1 MCLAGVKK
9 REKWIL
15 CIFNLRQSKPAAL
28 FEFICIEMQRNIKL
42 YDMKNM
48 ALTLAFALACGT
60 AYGQSY
66 ATMWKTFD
74 KSIEKD
80 LPKTALQHSQAIYAK
95 ASAENNTGQMLK
107 AALVTLQLNGTI
119 SPDSG
124 DVYLARFDSMAKRE
138 ERPVVKAMMNLALA
152 RLHADRQRYDDPAE
166 GDMALACYAAATVD
180 LSIFEGHK
188 TSEFIP
194 ATIIKNDSRY
204 FGHDLLAFV
213 CREAVPGLANVNYSS
228 TDADSVAAMRRN
240 LSHRFIEHY
249 RAAGNGNAVVLATV
263 DSLEREGA
271 LFITHERQTDSSS
284 YKVARQLIEQYDG
297 NTCAVEA
304 YIYACQWLR
313 NKTKGRKECL
323 ELARLGAKKYASN
336 KRSNDL
342 RNIELDITRP
352 RCTANMPDRLPYEG
366 KSVNVKISG
375 VNVQKAR
382 LAFYR
387 LPYNA
392 RTLPFPNNDYKKLRK
407 KVSKP
412 EFIITKTLNRK
423 NEYDEI
429 RDSATVVFNKKG
441 LFLLELTTDKKTS
454 PDFCIV
460 HVSNLKTIS
469 LSMPGK
475 NNRFVVV
482 DARNGYP
489 VPGAK
494 IGEYR
499 YIKDKNKLVATYTAN
514 DKGEVVVANLEGWSG
529 RSFYPYTADDVYAA
543 RAEYQ
548 APIDYKANSPAAR
561 QEARLYTDRAI
572 YRPGQKVHVGGI
584 VYNRE
589 GDSFNTLYDQKIML
603 KLLDA
608 NAKEIATKE
617 VTSDEFG
624 AFGADFELP
633 QSCLPGRFR
642 ISAKGFADTG
652 FSVEEYKRPTF
663 EVEVSNPDVAYK
675 IGDTISAKGTALTY
689 TGIGVAGARVTYE
702 VNCNMRPWIVSRNAA
717 NAIFRDTTTTD
728 DKGNFTIRIP
738 LTPAEQNGPA
748 FRNIARYF
756 TTNVT
761 VTSPDGESQ
770 NATSRITVGKEPAV
784 LACDLP
790 GLVQKSNVPRVTFSL
805 DNASGTPL
813 DGKGEYIIYKGKEKV
828 ASATFEANKAV
839 EIPALRQLPSGK
851 YLLEAEVPEVTD
863 SASTLRFNFMLFAL
877 DDKRPADSTEIWTYA
892 TSDVLPRDSD
902 VTVQI
907 GTSMHDVVGFY
918 DVIGNGKLLES
929 RQIPMSDTIINLKYR
944 YKEEYGDG
952 VAITFGFMR
961 DGVLYSN
968 VRQLR
973 KPEPDKRL
981 RFKWTTFR
989 NRLQPGKKEEWS
1001 LSVYEPDGSPAKASA
1016 IAALYDASLDKFAKN
1031 YWNASLGFY
1040 RIVPVGNWLTRI
1052 SSSGLNSELWR
1063 SYYNSYSLSFDEFDD
1078 KLFTPYYSMPK
1089 AYSTRSNVEVKS
1101 IRSSIKFN
1109 NKVTMASAM
1118 EDLNLAADESS
1129 AVIGAKR
1136 LSGISVADVGGSAE
1150 YGEEAIPE
1158 VKVRENFAET
1168 AFFMPTLRTDDNGH
1182 IAIAFT
1188 VPESMTK
1195 WNFKLLAHTM
1205 DMNIGLLDTT
1215 TVVAKDFMVQPNMPR
1230 YLRKG
1235 DKAVVSATV
1244 RNVTANV
1251 LSGTA
1256 YLVLQ
1261 DAATEAVI
1269 EKLSE
1274 KFSVSGN
1281 AQAVVRFKFNAPE
1294 DCPLLICK
1302 VMADAGTFADGEQ
1315 HYLPV
1320 LTDET
1325 ENIQALPFTITGK
1338 GSHTIDLAPLLSGN
1352 SRNARNNR
1360 LTIEYTAN
1368 PLWYAVQALPDIA
1381 EPKEKDAVSIASA
1394 FYATTL
1400 EQTIARLSPA
1410 LAKAAEQWATEQSED
1425 TLVENA
1431 LLRNEG
1437 LKNIVFNETPW
1448 VAEGNSEG
1456 SRRRKLA
1463 SAFDY
1468 GASSARARNL
1478 LERLTL
1484 LQQND
1489 GGWSWFPGMQSNY
1502 YITGR
1507 VLDMLVRLEEI
1518 TGDKAAANVVAKGIS
1533 YLDKDVAERIER
1545 MKGLGS
1551 GTPKIDID
1559 NSDLLTYLDILRRY
1573 NCELSSTARANRRYL
1588 IGKLAKEPVLSN
1600 MYNKAL
1606 SAVILMEAGH
1616 KDEARTALQSLMEH
1630 TVSKPGMGRYFDT
1643 DRATLTW
1650 ESYKIP
1656 TQVAAIEA
1664 VRLITPDDTETLQQM
1679 LTWLI
1684 QAKRTQSWS
1693 NERNTVDAVYALL
1706 LQADSTSGMFHF
1718 DTTLP
1723 ESARLTFKNGNTSDI
1738 VENGAQA
1745 AGTLG
1750 YIRRDYGLDTIKA
1763 KPVSV
1768 TIEKNDDGIS
1778 WGGVYYRSLV
1788 PATEVKSGKGELTV
1802 ERTYLVAKDG
1812 KYVPMSKSDTPKTGD
1827 RIRVDY
1833 TITAARD
1840 FDFVS
1845 LQDAR
1850 PACLEPVKQMSGYT
1864 WNDGEAY
1871 YYAAGD
1877 TKQGFFFERMSKGE
1891 HKFSCDY
1898 IVDRAGK
1905 YLVGTASV
1913 QCLYSPEFAG
1923 TSKGFMIT
1931 TE

>member
-1 MCLAGVKK
+1 
-9 REKWIL
+9 
-15 CIFNLRQSKPAAL
+15 
-28 FEFICIEMQRNIKL
+28 MQRNIKL

-166 GDMALACYAAATVD
+166 GDMALACYAAATAD

-271 LFITHERQTDSSS
+271 LFITHEGQTDSSS

-589 GDSFNTLYDQKIML
+589 GDSFNTLYDQKITL

-608 NAKEIATKE
+608 NAKEVATQE
-617 VTSDEFG
+617 VSSDEYG
-624 AFGADFELP
+624 AFGADFSLP

-663 EVEVSNPDVAYK
+663 EVEVLKPDVAYK
-675 IGDTISAKGTALTY
+675 IGDTISAKGTAITY

-738 LTPAEQNGPA
+738 LTPAEQNGPVL
-748 FRNIARYF
+748 RNIAHYF
-756 TTNVT
+756 TANVT

-851 YLLEAEVPEVTD
+851 YLIEAEVPEVTD

-968 VRQLR
+968 VRQLQ

-1101 IRSSIKFN
+1101 LRSSIKFN

-1195 WNFKLLAHTM
+1195 WNFKLLAHTK

-1463 SAFDY
+1463 RAFDY

-1518 TGDKAAANVVAKGIS
+1518 TGDKAAANLVAKGIS

-1559 NSDLLTYLDILRRY
+1559 NSDLLTYLDILRRS

-1723 ESARLTFKNGNTSDI
+1723 ESARLTFKNGNTSDL

>member
-1 MCLAGVKK
+1 
-9 REKWIL
+9 
-15 CIFNLRQSKPAAL
+15 
-28 FEFICIEMQRNIKL
+28 MQRNIKL

-152 RLHADRQRYDDPAE
+152 RLHADRQRYDDRYDDPAE

-271 LFITHERQTDSSS
+271 LFITHEGQTDSSS

-589 GDSFNTLYDQKIML
+589 GDSFNTLYDQKITL

-617 VTSDEFG
+617 VASDEYG
-624 AFGADFELP
+624 AFGADFSLP

-663 EVEVSNPDVAYK
+663 EVEVSKPDVAYNL
-675 IGDTISAKGTALTY
+675 GDTVSAKGTAITY

-738 LTPAEQNGPA
+738 LTPAEQNGPV

-828 ASATFEANKAV
+828 ASETFEANKAV

-851 YLLEAEVPEVTD
+851 YLIEAEVPEVTD

-968 VRQLR
+968 VRQLQ

-1052 SSSGLNSELWR
+1052 SSSGLNIELWR

-1078 KLFTPYYSMPK
+1078 KLFTPYYSMPR

-1101 IRSSIKFN
+1101 LRSSIKFN

-1195 WNFKLLAHTM
+1195 WNFKLLAHTK

-1368 PLWYAVQALPDIA
+1368 PLWYAVQALPDIS

-1431 LLRNEG
+1431 LLRNED

-1463 SAFDY
+1463 RAFDY

-1518 TGDKAAANVVAKGIS
+1518 TGDKAAANLVAKGIS

-1559 NSDLLTYLDILRRY
+1559 NSDLLTYLDILRRS
-1573 NCELSSTARANRRYL
+1573 NCELSATARANRRYL

-1616 KDEARTALQSLMEH
+1616 KDEARIALQSLMEH
-1630 TVSKPGMGRYFDT
+1630 TVSKPGMGRCFDT

-1706 LQADSTSGMFHF
+1706 LQADSASGMFHF

>member
-1 MCLAGVKK
+1 
-9 REKWIL
+9 
-15 CIFNLRQSKPAAL
+15 
-28 FEFICIEMQRNIKL
+28 MQRNIKL

-80 LPKTALQHSQAIYAK
+80 LPKTALQHSQVIYAK

-166 GDMALACYAAATVD
+166 GDMALACYAAATAD
-180 LSIFEGHK
+180 LNIFEGHK

-194 ATIIKNDSRY
+194 ATVIKNDSRY

-213 CREAVPGLANVNYSS
+213 CREAVLGIANVNYSS

-249 RAAGNGNAVVLATV
+249 RAAGNGNAVVLATM

-271 LFITHERQTDSSS
+271 LFITHEGQTDSSS

-297 NTCAVEA
+297 STCAVEA
-304 YIYACQWLR
+304 YIYMCQFLR
-313 NKTKGRKECL
+313 NADKNRGECL
-323 ELARLGAKKYASN
+323 KLARLGIAEYASN
-336 KRSNDL
+336 KRTNEL
-342 RNIELDITRP
+342 RNIEFDITRP
-352 RCTANMPDRLPYEG
+352 RCTAYIPDNLPYEG
-366 KSVNVKISG
+366 KSVAVRING

-387 LPYNA
+387 LPYTA
-392 RTLPFPNNDYKKLRK
+392 RNLPGIDNEKLRK

-412 EFIITKTLNRK
+412 EFTVTKALDRK

-429 RDSATVVFNKKG
+429 VDSTTVTFNKKG
-441 LFLLELTTDKKTS
+441 IYLLELTTGEGTK
-454 PDFCIV
+454 PDYSV
-460 HVSNLKTIS
+460 VYVSNLRTIS
-469 LSMPGK
+469 LSLPGR
-475 NNRFVVV
+475 NSRFVVV
-482 DARNGYP
+482 DAKNGHP

-499 YIKDKNKLVATYTAN
+499 YTNNRKELVATYTAN
-514 DKGEVVVANLEGWSG
+514 DKGEVIVANLKGWSG
-529 RSFYPYTADDVYAA
+529 RQFYPYTADDVWAA

-548 APIDYKANSPAAR
+548 APVNYDGNNPAAR
-561 QEARLYTDRAI
+561 QEIRLYTDRAI
-572 YRPGQKVHVGGI
+572 YRPGQKVHIGGI
-584 VYNRE
+584 VYNKD
-589 GDSFNTLYDQKIML
+589 GDSFNTLYDQKITL
-603 KLLDA
+603 TLNDA
-608 NAKEIATKE
+608 NHKEIETRE

-633 QSCLPGRFR
+633 QSCLPGMFR
-642 ISAKGFADTG
+642 VQAKGFSGTG
-652 FSVEEYKRPTF
+652 FRVEEYKRPTF
-663 EVEVSNPDVAYK
+663 EVEVSKPDVAYSL
-675 IGDTISAKGTALTY
+675 GDTVSVKGNALTY
-689 TGIGVAGARVTYE
+689 TGVGVAGARVTYE
-702 VNCNMRPWIVSRNAA
+702 VNCNTRPWLVARKGAGTIY
-717 NAIFRDTTTTD
+717 RDTTATD
-728 DKGNFTIRIP
+728 EKGNFTIRIP
-738 LTPAEQNGPA
+738 LTPKEQRVPIW
-748 FRNIARYF
+748 RNIAHYF
-756 TTNVT
+756 TADIT

-770 NATSRITVGKEPAV
+770 NATSRITVGKETAT
-784 LACDLP
+784 LSCNLP
-790 GLVQKSNVPRVTFSL
+790 GLVQKNNVPQVKFSL
-805 DNASGTPL
+805 TNAAGTELP
-813 DGKGEYIIYKGKEKV
+813 GKGEYIIYKGKVRV
-828 ASATFEANKAV
+828 ASAAFETNKPV
-839 EIPALRQLPSGK
+839 EIPALRQQPSGK
-851 YLLEAEVPEVTD
+851 YLIEAEVPGITD
-863 SASTLRFNFMLFAL
+863 STSTLRYNFTLFSL
-877 DDKRPADSTEIWTYA
+877 DDKCPADSTAIWTYA

-902 VTVQI
+902 ITVQI
-907 GTSMHDVVGFY
+907 GTSMRDVVAFY

-952 VAITFGFMR
+952 VAITLGFMR

-968 VRQLR
+968 VRQLQ

-1078 KLFTPYYSMPK
+1078 KLFTPYYSMPR

-1101 IRSSIKFN
+1101 LRSSIKFN

-1118 EDLNLAADESS
+1118 AKEQNLAADESS

-1136 LSGISVADVGGSAE
+1136 LSGIFVADVGGSAE

-1195 WNFKLLAHTM
+1195 WNFKLLAHTK
-1205 DMNIGLLDTT
+1205 DMNMGLLDTT

-1235 DKAVVSATV
+1235 DKAVASATV

-1302 VMADAGTFADGEQ
+1302 VMADADTFADGEQ

-1325 ENIQALPFTITGK
+1325 ENIQVLPFTITGK

-1431 LLRNEG
+1431 LLRNED

-1463 SAFDY
+1463 RAFDY

-1518 TGDKAAANVVAKGIS
+1518 TGDKAAANLVAKGIS
-1533 YLDKDVAERIER
+1533 YLDKDMAERIER

-1559 NSDLLTYLDILRRY
+1559 NSDLLTYLDILRRS
-1573 NCELSSTARANRRYL
+1573 NCELSATARANRRYL

-1616 KDEARTALQSLMEH
+1616 KDEARIALQSLMEH

-1664 VRLITPDDTETLQQM
+1664 VRLITPDDTGTLQQM

-1706 LQADSTSGMFHF
+1706 LQADSASGMFHF

-1812 KYVPMSKSDTPKTGD
+1812 KYVPMSKNDTPKTGD